1 MARNPAPGAASI
13 IIPCWNGLE
22 FTRQCIAAILRHTHA
37 TWELIVIDNGSTDGT
52 AGYLANLRDAAPLP
66 VTLISN
72 SRNLGFPAAIS
83 PGSGGTSTAASG
95 CVRASS
101 PDSAS

>member
-13 IIPCWNGLE
+13 IIPCWNQLE
-22 FTRQCIAAILRHTHA
+22 FTRQCIAALLRHTHA

-101 PDSAS
+101 RDSAS